1 MAKITRS
8 IGTGMTE
15 RAVVEFDHDN
25 PEDVA
30 AQVNAAIRAFE
41 ISSFDR
47 ISRRLTELAVAIL
60 QAAGLPSD
68 PAAGYMLRSTNGASF
83 IELAEPRDVDDQA
96 NLMALDEAIL
106 AAGFEIDSAEGYAGR
121 ILRKLH
127 LSQSRLR
134 AGEIDDAMAL
144 AFEIGGLV
152 TEAGM
157 KAVFEPDFRLGE
169 KVRAGGAKGHENAY
183 GSPEERKTKYASY
196 VAAFDDARTKGMD
209 KMTAYKHAARKCGVK
224 PRTIQRSV
232 RNRSS

>member
-15 RAVVEFDHDN
+15 RAVVEFDHAN
-25 PEDVA
+25 PEDVD
-30 AQVNAAIRAFE
+30 AQMNAAIRAFE
-41 ISSFDR
+41 MSSFDR

-68 PAAGYMLRSTNGASF
+68 PAAGYMLRSTNDASF
-83 IELAEPRDVDDQA
+83 FELAEPRDVDDQA

-127 LSQSRLR
+127 LSQYHLR
-134 AGEIDDAMAL
+134 AGGIDDAMAV
-144 AFEIGGLV
+144 AFEVGALV
-152 TEAGM
+152 TEASM
-157 KAVFEPDFRLGE
+157 KAVFERDFLTSE
-169 KVRAGGAKGHENAY
+169 AVQAGGRKGHRAAY
-183 GSPEERKTKYASY
+183 GSNEDRKAKHSAY
-196 VAAFDDARTKGMD
+196 VTAFDDARANGWD
-209 KMTAYKHAARKCGVK
+209 KMTAYKHAARKCKVSE
-224 PRTIQRSV
+224 TTVQRAV